1 MKKSLSPVFVIVV
14 IAMAL
19 ALGALYFM
27 VRYRANEA
35 QWAAES
41 QALQSQAD
49 RAIQSG
55 RRSGGMRDRGR
66 PTTSGD
72 SSQPGGEQ
80 SAPESEPQPEAP

>member
-1 MKKSLSPVFVIVV
+1 MKKSLSPVFVILIIV
-14 IAMAL
+14 MAL

-55 RRSGGMRDRGR
+55 RRGEGMRTRGGQ
-66 PTTSGD
+66 TTSGD
-72 SSQPGGEQ
+72 SAHPGGAQ